1 MKLRKILAASA
12 VVAVMT
18 TALAVSAMADVTSFA
33 STTLDYVDTNSD
45 NVKDSVTITYADT
58 NPEKPSAGP
67 YTILIVKRTGTEG
80 ETELATPTGDT
91 TTTVDGVTTTVPGN
105 IKQIDEA
112 TEAFTSVTVG
122 ELEAGTYE
130 VRIGGDGSVRWGTF
144 EVEAAGSETGSEYY
158 DDGTKKWG
166 DVTGDGPVAIDDSS
180 ALLLYLAT
188 RTTDSKDALQAMDVT
203 DDGSIAIDDSSAL
216 LLYLATR
223 TGDVGT
229 KTISE
234 KTNFVSVDTL
244 N

>member
-105 IKQIDEA
+105 IKQIDES
-112 TEAFTSVTVG
+112 TTAFTSVTVG
-122 ELEAGTYE
+122 ELGEGTYE
-130 VRIGGDGSVRWGTF
+130 VRIGGDGTVRWGTF
-144 EVEAAGSETGSEYY
+144 TVEAAGSE
-158 DDGTKKWG
+158 DDTQKVLVG
-166 DVTGDGPVAIDDSS
+166 DVNGDGNITSSDATEILCATVDLESCIDKTELNDAYYAAAYCNGDSAVTSSDATEVLCATVDLDHNANIGTEIAI
-180 ALLLYLAT
+180 
-188 RTTDSKDALQAMDVT
+188 
-203 DDGSIAIDDSSAL
+203 GSI
-216 LLYLATR
+216 
-223 TGDVGT
+223 
-229 KTISE
+229 E
-234 KTNFVSVDTL
+234 
-244 N
+244 

>member
-105 IKQIDEA
+105 IKQIDES
-112 TEAFTSVTVG
+112 TTAFESVTVG
-122 ELEAGTYE
+122 TLDPGTYE

-144 EVEAAGSETGSEYY
+144 TVAGEDSGSE
-158 DDGTKKWG
+158 DKVLIG
-166 DVTGDGPVAIDDSS
+166 DADGDGYVA
-180 ALLLYLAT
+180 ALDYAEIAKYCVGKT
-188 RTTDSKDALQAMDVT
+188 VTYVNTTVEVGKYGNKPTDA
-203 DDGSIAIDDSSAL
+203 
-216 LLYLATR
+216 
-223 TGDVGT
+223 
-229 KTISE
+229 E
-234 KTNFVSVDTL
+234 
-244 N
+244 